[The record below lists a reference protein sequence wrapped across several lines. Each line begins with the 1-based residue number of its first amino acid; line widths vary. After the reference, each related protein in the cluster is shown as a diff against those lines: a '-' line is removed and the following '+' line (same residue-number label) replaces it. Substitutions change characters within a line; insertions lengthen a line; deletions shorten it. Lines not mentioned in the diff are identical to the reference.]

1 MFSFKKISL
10 FLSLNVAMTLPS
22 VSAWAYTPKEGSVS
36 ALLSPLIM
44 QSEFQSKSDA
54 INNPYFGGLSLIA
67 QGDVN
72 DSGSLEIG
80 LFHFDK
86 LYYMTSGNLEITEKI
101 ELMHITLGYR
111 YWMNSIFSLSLA
123 FSSAYSIGDPQVV
136 SSQFP
141 VGQELKTSAHDTT
154 EYGFDLSL
162 QTELWTN
169 TQSSVIA
176 DTRYYYSVT
185 PKESEKANHY
195 LIQIGYKQLI
205 QNKK

>member
-1 MFSFKKISL
+1 MSL
-10 FLSLNVAMTLPS
+10 FLFLNITLALAS
-22 VSAWAYTPKEGSVS
+22 VPAWAYTPKEGSVS

-44 QSEFQSKSDA
+44 QSEFQSKSSD
-54 INNPYFGGLSLIA
+54 IDNTYFGGLSLIA

-101 ELMHITLGYR
+101 ELMHVTLGYR
-111 YWMNSIFSLSLA
+111 YWMNSVFSISLA
-123 FSSAYSIGDPQVV
+123 FSSAYSIGDPQVI

-141 VGQELKTSAHDTT
+141 IGQEIKTSAHDTT

-169 TQSSVIA
+169 TKSSVIA

-185 PKESEKANHY
+185 PKDSEKANHY